1 MKTHVL
7 LAVAATLC
15 ASAVSLADDT
25 PGPERYAARLAPS
38 NETPAASSTAS
49 GRFTATVDEV
59 GQTISYELHWEGL
72 NGGVQQAH
80 IHFGQPFAA
89 GGISIWLCGTI
100 NPAAPNLA
108 GPAGTQICPA
118 SATATI
124 SGTITPANV
133 IGPVGQGIAAG
144 EFAEIVRA
152 IRVGFTYANVHSTV
166 APGGEIRGT
175 LRRVRGRGDHD
186 D

>member
-1 MKTHVL
+1 MKKHVL

-15 ASAVSLADDT
+15 ASAVSLADDSS
-25 PGPERYAARLAPS
+25 GPERYAARLAPS

-49 GRFTATVDEV
+49 GRFTATVDEA
-59 GQTISYELHWEGL
+59 GQTISYELRWEGL
-72 NGGVQQAH
+72 NGNVLQAH
-80 IHFGQPFAA
+80 IHFGQPFVS
-89 GGISIWLCGTI
+89 GGISIWLCGTGSTQ
-100 NPAAPNLA
+100 PLA
-108 GPAGTQICPA
+108 GPAGTQACPA
-118 SATATI
+118 AAAATI
-124 SGTITPANV
+124 TGTITPANV

-152 IRVGFTYANVHSTV
+152 IRSGFTYANVHSSV

>member
-1 MKTHVL
+1 MKKHIL
-7 LAVAATLC
+7 LAVATTLC
-15 ASAVSLADDT
+15 ASAVSIADDSS
-25 PGPERYAARLAPS
+25 GPERYAARLAPS

-80 IHFGQPFAA
+80 IHFGQPFVA

-100 NPAAPNLA
+100 NPAAPLLA
-108 GPAGTQICPA
+108 GPAGTQVCPA
-118 SATATI
+118 TAATTI
-124 SGTITPANV
+124 TDTITPVNV
-133 IGPVGQGIAAG
+133 IGPVGQGIDKG

-152 IRVGFTYANVHSTV
+152 IRAGFTYANVHSSV

-175 LRRVRGRGDHD
+175 LRRVRGHGDHD